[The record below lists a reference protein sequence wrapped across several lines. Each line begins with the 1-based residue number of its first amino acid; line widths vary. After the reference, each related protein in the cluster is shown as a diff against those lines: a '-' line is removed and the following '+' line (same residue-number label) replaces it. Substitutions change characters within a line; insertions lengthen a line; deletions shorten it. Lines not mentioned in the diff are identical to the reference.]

1 MEVIMKI
8 ALKIILGIL
17 VFLAISSG
25 VTKIMLMPQEIEF
38 FGKYGFNDIML
49 IIFGVVQV
57 IGGVVMIM
65 PKLRTYGASV
75 VIITFGISLI
85 LLILEGNYPVS
96 GVTLIAMAL
105 LALVIKQN
113 HITHRSKMDAA

>member
-1 MEVIMKI
+1 MKI

-25 VTKIMLMPQEIEF
+25 ITKIMLMPQDLEF
-38 FGKYGFNDIML
+38 FGKYGFNDLML

-57 IGGVVMIM
+57 VGGVLMVI
-65 PKLRTYGASV
+65 PKVRVYGASV
-75 VIITFGISLI
+75 IIVTFGISLI

-96 GVTLIAMAL
+96 AITLIAMAL
-105 LALVIKQN
+105 LVVIIKKN
-113 HITHRSKMDAA
+113 HITSRSI

>member
-1 MEVIMKI
+1 MKI
-8 ALKIILGIL
+8 AIKVILGIL

-38 FGKYGFNDIML
+38 FGKYGFNNIML

-57 IGGVVMIM
+57 VGGVLMIT
-65 PKLRTYGASV
+65 PKFRTYGATA
-75 VIITFGISLI
+75 VIITFGVSLI

-96 GVTLIAMAL
+96 AVTLIAMAL
-105 LALVIKQN
+105 LVFVIKQK
-113 HITHRSKMDAA
+113 HITSHSS